1 MHPSKPT
8 ASPVDAKPLEEAPV
22 SVWWYGVICFIGMLL
37 TLVALLIFSILT
49 GIQPLKGLGAAGLP
63 FSIHFANLRFIRKY
77 RRALVPEELKWFAI
91 SCGVAFYACDEPFAL
106 VTKLFSEYEGPIQK
120 SATIVVALLV
130 DFSIVGA
137 IVYGTVPWISRRII
151 RTDA

>member
-1 MHPSKPT
+1 
-8 ASPVDAKPLEEAPV
+8 
-22 SVWWYGVICFIGMLL
+22 
-37 TLVALLIFSILT
+37 
-49 GIQPLKGLGAAGLP
+49 LKGLIIAGLP

-106 VTKLFSEYEGPIQK
+106 VARLLSEGEGPIQK

-137 IVYGTVPWISRRII
+137 IVYGTVPWISKRII
-151 RTDA
+151 RTNA